1 MRSGGIFN
9 IFLHVLYSCQ
19 THVSPQVAQYLNL
32 ELPILEQVLLRLR
45 EEENREI
52 QRIVGKSVKPL
63 KLSMF
68 LTYVFLITE

>member
-1 MRSGGIFN
+1 MSD
-9 IFLHVLYSCQ
+9 C
-19 THVSPQVAQYLNL
+19 HVSPQVAQYLNL

-63 KLSMF
+63 RLSIF
-68 LTYVFLITE
+68 LTFVFLITE